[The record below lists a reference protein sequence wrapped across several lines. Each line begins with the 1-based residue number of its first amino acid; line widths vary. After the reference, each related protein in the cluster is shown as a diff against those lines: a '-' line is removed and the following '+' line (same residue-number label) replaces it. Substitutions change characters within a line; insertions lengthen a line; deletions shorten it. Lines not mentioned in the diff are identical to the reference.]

1 MSDDEARAGHED
13 EKDEVEAQKH
23 KLNLRNAEAKDETD
37 EVEAHKHKLNLRN
50 AEAKDETKGEGD
62 DDFEGHRR
70 IAKL

>member
-23 KLNLRNAEAKDETD
+23 KLNLRNAEAKDE
-37 EVEAHKHKLNLRN
+37 A
-50 AEAKDETKGEGD
+50 KGEGD